1 VTSPGVCSVAGGLK
15 EIFWFFSELQT
26 EVIVVEIVKMTTES
40 SNSTGC
46 ASFIS
51 VQTMEKAA

>member
-1 VTSPGVCSVAGGLK
+1 VTTLGVCSVAGGLT

-26 EVIVVEIVKMTTES
+26 EVLIVGIVKMTIG
-40 SNSTGC
+40 SNKCAGC

-51 VQTMEKAA
+51 VQTAYYIF